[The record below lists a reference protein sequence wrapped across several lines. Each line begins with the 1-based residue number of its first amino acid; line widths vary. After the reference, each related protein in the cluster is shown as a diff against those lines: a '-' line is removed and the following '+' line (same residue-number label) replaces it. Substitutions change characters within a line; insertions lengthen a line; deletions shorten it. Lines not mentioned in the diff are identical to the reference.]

1 MTASLCTYSFIP
13 LRSEPTERSE
23 LVNQILFGDIYEIVD
38 TVDNWVEVI
47 CDFDGYRGWID
58 KKLVEHLSAS
68 EVEQWRKGEKWI
80 VPGPSVEIV
89 CEPEKQQQ
97 IVPAGSCIV
106 FNGQDSNSFYIGSKE
121 YYLATGYK
129 NNGNKTGIEEIAIS
143 FINSPY
149 LWGGKT
155 FMGIDCSGFSQVVH
169 RIAGNDIPRDASGQV
184 ELGETIS
191 FVEEAIAGDL
201 AFFDNEEGDI
211 THVGICMG
219 GGEII
224 HASGSVRVDKFD
236 HIGIFNVSKNAY
248 SHKLRVIKRITD

>member
-1 MTASLCTYSFIP
+1 MTASLSTYSFIP
-13 LRSEPTERSE
+13 LRSEPSERSE
-23 LVNQILFGDIYEIVD
+23 LISQILFGDTYEIVD
-38 TVDNWVEVI
+38 SNDSWVEVI

-58 KKLVEHLSAS
+58 RKLVEDLSAS
-68 EVEQWRKGEKWI
+68 EVEMWRKADKWI
-80 VPGPSVEIV
+80 VSAPSVEIV

-106 FNGQDSNSFYIGSKE
+106 FNGLDSNSFCIGSKE
-121 YYLATGYK
+121 YYLAPGYK
-129 NNGNKTGIEEIAIS
+129 SNGNKKGIEEIAIS

-169 RIAGNDIPRDASGQV
+169 RIFGNNIPRDASGQV

-191 FVEEAIAGDL
+191 FVEEAAAGDL

-211 THVGICMG
+211 THVGICLG
-219 GGEII
+219 GGKII

-236 HIGIFNVSKNAY
+236 HIGIFNVSKNSY
-248 SHKLRVIKRITD
+248 SHKLRVIKRI

>member
-13 LRSEPTERSE
+13 LRYEPSERSE
-23 LVNQILFGDIYEIVD
+23 LISQILFGDTYEIVD
-38 TVDNWVEVI
+38 NSGKWVEVI

-58 KKLVEHLSAS
+58 KKLVEELPVS
-68 EVEQWRKGEKWI
+68 EVEQWRKGKKWI
-80 VPGPSVEIV
+80 VPGPFVEIV

-97 IVPAGSCIV
+97 IIPGGSCIM
-106 FNGQDSNSFYIGSKE
+106 FNGQESNCFYIGSKE
-121 YYLATGYK
+121 YYLSSGYNTNAK
-129 NNGNKTGIEEIAIS
+129 GSIDDIAKS

-155 FMGIDCSGFSQVVH
+155 FMGMDCSGFTQVIH
-169 RIAGNDIPRDASGQV
+169 RISGNNLPRDASQQV

-191 FVEEAIAGDL
+191 FVEEAEAGDL
-201 AFFDNEEGDI
+201 AFFDDEEGVI
-211 THVGICMG
+211 THVGICLG

-236 HIGIFNVSKNAY
+236 HIGIFNVCKNTY